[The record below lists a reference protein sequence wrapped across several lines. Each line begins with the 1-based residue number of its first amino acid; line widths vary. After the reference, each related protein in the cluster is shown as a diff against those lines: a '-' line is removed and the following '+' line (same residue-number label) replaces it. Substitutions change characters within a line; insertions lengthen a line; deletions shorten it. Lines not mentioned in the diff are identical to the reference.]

1 MRSRGG
7 IGVFSALAVAW
18 ALAVFVPALTRE
30 PLAGEPLAPPADQTV
45 CSPNGVYCA
54 VMDAETKQTFVLRD
68 GRPHWQ
74 RSGWFRDA
82 FLADDGEHLVVGYRG
97 LDLLNWD
104 YRPGT
109 VLLSFWRRDRLI
121 RAVPFAEVI
130 EEPARLRPMA
140 GHFLWGRTAGFDES
154 GRFIV
159 ETVED
164 RRLTF
169 DITTGILV
177 GVEAH
182 QFQR

>member
-7 IGVFSALAVAW
+7 IRVFSALAAAW
-18 ALAVFVPALTRE
+18 ALAVLAPALTRE

-45 CSPNGVYCA
+45 CSPNGLYCA
-54 VMDAETKQTFVLRD
+54 VMDAETKQTTVLRE

-140 GHFLWGRTAGFDES
+140 GHFLWGRTLGFDKS
-154 GRFIV
+154 GRFTV

-169 DITTGILV
+169 DITTGALV
-177 GVEAH
+177 AVEPH
-182 QFQR
+182 PFRR